1 MELTEA
7 EKRHYAQA
15 KRLKKEQTKTYIG
28 ETYTR
33 RFEIKFRE
41 DSLFPWYEDFK
52 PFTLEIKDFETF
64 WYYVCSLLLLIPVD
78 NSDYQAEQALKNVL
92 SILCEHQF
100 FEVKFKHK
108 VHGNAR
114 PRSENN

>member
-15 KRLKKEQTKTYIG
+15 KRIKKEQI
-28 ETYTR
+28 
-33 RFEIKFRE
+33 
-41 DSLFPWYEDFK
+41 
-52 PFTLEIKDFETF
+52 
-64 WYYVCSLLLLIPVD
+64 LLIPVD

-108 VHGNAR
+108 VHGNDR